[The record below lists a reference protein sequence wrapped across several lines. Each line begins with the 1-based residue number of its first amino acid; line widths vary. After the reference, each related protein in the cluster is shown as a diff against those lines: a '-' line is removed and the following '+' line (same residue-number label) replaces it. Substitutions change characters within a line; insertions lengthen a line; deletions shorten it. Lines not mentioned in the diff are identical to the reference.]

1 MAHKHWGRNMI
12 WAIAMNEVKQ
22 YFSSPKSLKS
32 IKSVKSLEG
41 HDDFMD
47 FTDLQT
53 GVEWFVKFNKLFL
66 KTNDP
71 QIKIDVFQQK
81 QKILAKVN
89 AAIAK
94 VGYTTKIVDI
104 LVK

>member
-1 MAHKHWGRNMI
+1 
-12 WAIAMNEVKQ
+12 MNEVRQ
-22 YFSSPKSLKS
+22 YFSSPKSIRS

-53 GVEWFVKFNKLFL
+53 GIDGYVRFKKLFL
-66 KTNDP
+66 KTNDT
-71 QIKIDVFQQK
+71 QIKIDIFQQK
-81 QKILAKVN
+81 PKILAQVN

-94 VGYTTKIVDI
+94 VGYSTKIVEI
-104 LVK
+104 IVK

>member
-1 MAHKHWGRNMI
+1 MVSLKDSLRKTMAHKHWGRNMI
-12 WAIAMNEVKQ
+12 WAIAFNEVKG
-22 YFSSPKSLKS
+22 FFGSK
-32 IKSVKSLEG
+32 VKVVSDKFGEDKLNLEG
-41 HDDFMD
+41 S
-47 FTDLQT
+47 
-53 GVEWFVKFNKLFL
+53 VRFNKLFL
-66 KTNDP
+66 KTTDP